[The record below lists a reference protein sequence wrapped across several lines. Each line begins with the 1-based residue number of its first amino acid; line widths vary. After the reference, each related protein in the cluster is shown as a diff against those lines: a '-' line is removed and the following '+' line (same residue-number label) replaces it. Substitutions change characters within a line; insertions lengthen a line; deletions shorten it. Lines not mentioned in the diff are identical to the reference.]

1 MEKERIKESYGP
13 YWEYVKDHVD
23 EEGWVEC
30 IKVPHMLDCYYEVN
44 MNKQTEFQKGGSS
57 PTGCSRWRPKELS
70 ND

>member
-30 IKVPHMLDCYYEVN
+30 IKVPHLLDYYYEVN
-44 MNKQTEFQKGGSS
+44 MNKQTEFKK
-57 PTGCSRWRPKELS
+57 RRF
-70 ND
+70 